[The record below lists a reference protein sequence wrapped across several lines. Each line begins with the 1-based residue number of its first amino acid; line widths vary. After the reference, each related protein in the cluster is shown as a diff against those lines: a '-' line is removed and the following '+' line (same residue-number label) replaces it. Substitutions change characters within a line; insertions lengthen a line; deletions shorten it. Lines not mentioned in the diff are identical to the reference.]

1 MRLTRLTIALAA
13 VLIVTATTSL
23 AMAQDLEAFEANLT
37 QHTLDNGLTL
47 LVYERPTAPVV
58 SFFTLVDVGG
68 YREVPGITGIAHMFE
83 HMAFKGSTKIGTTD
97 YKAEKKA
104 LAAVDDAYHAHQA
117 ERTKPGGGDP
127 EKLEQLAEALK
138 AAQDEAGKYV
148 VKNEFSEIIDRAGG
162 VGLNAFTG
170 SDVTGY
176 VFSLPANK
184 VELWAYLESERF
196 VDPVFREF
204 YTERDVVMEE
214 RRMRIDS
221 QPIGRLIEQALAA
234 AFTAHPYRQ
243 PVVGYMSDLQSFTR
257 EDAIEFFEKYY
268 VPSTMVIAIVG
279 DVQAEEVVPVVE
291 KYFGRLATRPAPPP
305 LRTVEPEQFVER
317 AIKLPDKSQPIYA
330 EGYHKPAATH
340 PDEAVYDVISDILS
354 SGRTSRL
361 YRNLVVDKKVA
372 AQAFAFS
379 GFPGN
384 KYPNLYLLFAM
395 AAPDRTNEEVQ
406 AAIHE
411 ELDKLTTEPVSDE
424 DLERAKI
431 RAKAGL
437 VRGLR
442 SNSGIAGQLAT
453 YHMLFGDWRE
463 LFRHVERI
471 DKVTKEDV
479 LRVAQQ
485 TFQPTNRTVGMIVN
499 EPEPE
504 ETSEGE
510 EGQ

>member
-1 MRLTRLTIALAA
+1 MRLIRLATALAA
-13 VLIVTATTSL
+13 VLFAVAVPSSP
-23 AMAQDLEAFEANLT
+23 AVAQDLEAFEENLT

-58 SFFTLVDVGG
+58 SFFTLFDVGG

-83 HMAFKGSTKIGTTD
+83 HMAFKGSTTIGTTNF
-97 YKAEKKA
+97 KAEKKA
-104 LAAVDDAYHAHQA
+104 LDEVDAMFHAYEA
-117 ERTKPGGGDP
+117 ERTKPGGADP
-127 EKLEQLAEALK
+127 EKLEQLSEAWK
-138 AAQDEAGKYV
+138 AAQEEAGKYV

-170 SDVTGY
+170 SDQTGY

-204 YTERDVVMEE
+204 YKERDVVMEE
-214 RRMRIDS
+214 RRMRTES

-243 PVVGYMSDLQSFTR
+243 PVVGYMSDLHAFTR
-257 EDAIEFFEKYY
+257 EDAVAFFEKYY
-268 VPSTMVIAIVG
+268 VPSSMVIAIVG
-279 DVQAEEVVPVVE
+279 DVKADQIIPIVD
-291 KYFGRLATRPAPPP
+291 KYFGRLAARPAPGP
-305 LRTVEPEQFVER
+305 LRTVEPKQVVER
-317 AIKLPDKSQPIYA
+317 VITLPDESQPVYA
-330 EGYHKPAATH
+330 EAYHKPAATD
-340 PDEAVYDVISDILS
+340 PDEAVFDVISDILS

-372 AQAFAFS
+372 AQAFAFN

-384 KYPNLYLLFAM
+384 KFPNLYLVFAM
-395 AAPDRTNEEVQ
+395 AAPDRNNDEVQ

-411 ELDKLTTEPVSDE
+411 ELDKLTTELVSDE

-453 YHMLFGDWRE
+453 YQIAFGDWRE

-471 DKVTKEDV
+471 DKVTKDDV

-485 TFQPTNRTVGMIVN
+485 TFLPTNRTVAMIVN
-499 EPEPE
+499 EP
-504 ETSEGE
+504 SQVE

>member
-1 MRLTRLTIALAA
+1 MRLTRLATALAA
-13 VLIVTATTSL
+13 VLFAVAAPSGP
-23 AMAQDLEAFEANLT
+23 AVAQDLEAFEENLT

-58 SFFTLVDVGG
+58 SFFTLFDVGG

-83 HMAFKGSTKIGTTD
+83 HMAFKGSTTIGTTNF
-97 YKAEKKA
+97 KAEKKA
-104 LAAVDDAYHAHQA
+104 LDAVDAAFHAYEV
-117 ERTKPGGGDP
+117 ERTQPGGGDP
-127 EKLEQLAEALK
+127 EKVEQLAEAWK
-138 AAQDEAGKYV
+138 ATQEEAGKYV

-170 SDVTGY
+170 SDQTGY
-176 VFSLPANK
+176 IFSLPANK

-204 YTERDVVMEE
+204 YKERDVVMEE
-214 RRMRIDS
+214 RRMRTES

-243 PVVGYMSDLQSFTR
+243 PVVGYMSDLHAFTR
-257 EDAIEFFEKYY
+257 EDAVAFFEKYY
-268 VPSTMVIAIVG
+268 VPSSMVIAIVG
-279 DVQAEEVVPVVE
+279 DVKADEVIPIVD
-291 KYFGRLATRPAPPP
+291 KYFGRLPARPAPGP
-305 LRTVEPEQFVER
+305 LRTVEPKQVVER
-317 AIKLPDKSQPIYA
+317 VITMPDESQPVYA
-330 EGYHKPAATH
+330 EAYHKPAATD
-340 PDEAVYDVISDILS
+340 PDEAVFDVISDILS

-372 AQAFAFS
+372 AQAFAFN

-384 KYPNLYLLFAM
+384 KFPNLYLVFAM
-395 AAPDRTNEEVQ
+395 AAPDRTNDEVQ

-411 ELDKLTTEPVSDE
+411 ELDKLTTELVSDE

-437 VRGLR
+437 IRGLR

-453 YHMLFGDWRE
+453 YQIAFGDWRE

-471 DKVTKEDV
+471 DKVTKDDV

-485 TFQPTNRTVGMIVN
+485 TFLPTNRTVAMIVN
-499 EPEPE
+499 QP
-504 ETSEGE
+504 SQVE